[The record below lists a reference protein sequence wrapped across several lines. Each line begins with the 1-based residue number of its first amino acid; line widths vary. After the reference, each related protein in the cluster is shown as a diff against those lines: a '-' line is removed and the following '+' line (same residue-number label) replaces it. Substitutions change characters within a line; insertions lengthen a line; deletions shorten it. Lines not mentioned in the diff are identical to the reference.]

1 MVFIYLRTA
10 YGNSNRRRLYEILA
24 QQGITRE
31 ILDWKEEVCQTMAL
45 VKILEALRR
54 YLNYVVDEIN
64 AVDRRHCYVLWRST
78 G

>member
-1 MVFIYLRTA
+1 MVSVDLRTA
-10 YGNSNRRRLYEILA
+10 NNKINRRRLYEILA
-24 QQGITRE
+24 QGITRK
-31 ILDWKEEVCQTMAL
+31 ILDWKEGVCQTKAQ

-64 AVDRRHCYVLWRST
+64 AVDRRRCCVLRRST

>member
-10 YGNSNRRRLYEILA
+10 YDNINRRRLYEILA
-24 QQGITRE
+24 QQGIARK
-31 ILDWKEEVCQTMAL
+31 ILDWKGGVCQTMGL

-54 YLNYVVDEIN
+54 CLNYVVNEIN
-64 AVDRRHCYVLWRST
+64 AVDRRHCCVLWRLT